1 MDQPRP
7 GRGPRAECQKPCVR
21 VGRDRYQSIELHS
34 HMPFGILELALLLLA
49 GSVLVVVIFRVL
61 KLPALLGYL
70 LLGIAVGPHAI
81 GLVPDNEGMP
91 YLAEFGIVFLMFTIG
106 LEFNLS
112 KLMTMRRVVFGLGAA
127 QVLASVLLCV
137 AVSMA
142 FGYGWRPGIVLGG
155 ILAMSST
162 AILAKMLTER
172 LEINSAHGRQIIGI
186 LLFQDLAVV
195 PFLILFPAI
204 AQNDAA
210 VVRDLLVALVRAGVV
225 LVLILTVG
233 QKVMRGWFTL
243 VARQKSSELFVINV
257 LMITLGLAWL
267 TNLAGLSLALGAFLA
282 GMLISETQYRYHVEE
297 DIKPF
302 RDVLLGLFF
311 ITVGARLNVS
321 VLFTDGVWV
330 LVLLAVLLAGKAALI
345 FGLSRLFR
353 TDTSVSLR
361 TGLAL
366 AGAGEFGLVLL
377 SEAARLQLMPG
388 GVTQIVLAALVL
400 SMLVSPFII
409 EYSERLVR
417 RFSAAE
423 WMNRAMVLHNIAI
436 QTMGAERHVIIC
448 GYGRSGQ
455 NLARFLEQEKINFI
469 ALDIDPQRVR
479 EAAAAGE
486 SVVFGDAARR
496 EVLIAAGLLRADAL
510 VVSYADTRSALA
522 ILAVVQERRPGMPVI
537 VRTLDDSDIDQLKEA
552 GAAEVV
558 AEILEGSLML
568 ATHALMLLGVPL
580 NRVLRRIRD
589 TREQRYGLF
598 RGFYRGVTD
607 EVGDE
612 SDRLQPRLHSV
623 MLPAGAAAV
632 GRTLKELDL
641 GRMRVE
647 VTALRRRNIRN
658 SMPDQDTALAEGD
671 VVVLRGKQEDLAEAE
686 IFLMQG

>member
-1 MDQPRP
+1 MN
-7 GRGPRAECQKPCVR
+7 
-21 VGRDRYQSIELHS
+21 
-34 HMPFGILELALLLLA
+34 FGILEFVLMLLA
-49 GSVLVVVIFRVL
+49 AAVVVVVIFRVL

-70 LLGIAVGPHAI
+70 LLGIAIGPHAI
-81 GLVPDNEGMP
+81 GLVPDNEGMRH
-91 YLAEFGIVFLMFTIG
+91 LAEFGIVFLMFTIG
-106 LEFNLS
+106 LDFSLA
-112 KLMTMRRVVFGLGAA
+112 KLLTMRRVVFGLGAA
-127 QVLASVLLCV
+127 QVLAVVLLCV
-137 AVSMA
+137 GAAMVP
-142 FGYGWRPGIVLGG
+142 GYGWRTGVVLGG

-162 AILAKMLTER
+162 AILAKMLVER
-172 LEINSAHGRQIIGI
+172 LEINSAHGRQIVGI

-195 PFLILFPAI
+195 PFLILYPAF
-204 AQNDAA
+204 AENDDA
-210 VVRDLLVALVRAGVV
+210 VVRELSVALIRAGLV
-225 LVLILTVG
+225 LLLILTIG
-233 QKVMRGWFTL
+233 QKLMRGWFTL

-282 GMLISETQYRYHVEE
+282 GMLISETQYRYQVEE

-311 ITVGARLNVS
+311 ITVGTRLDV
-321 VLFTDGVWV
+321 G
-330 LVLLAVLLAGKAALI
+330 VLLTAGQWVAMLVVLLLAGKTAVI
-345 FGLSRLFR
+345 FGLSRLFGA
-353 TDTSVSLR
+353 DSSVSLR

-366 AGAGEFGLVLL
+366 AGAGEFGLVLV
-377 SEAARLQLMPG
+377 SEAARLELMPEG
-388 GVTQIVLAALVL
+388 MTQIVLAALVL

-409 EYSERLVR
+409 EYSEPLVR
-417 RFSAAE
+417 RFSAGE
-423 WMNRAMVLHNIAI
+423 WMNRAMALHNIAI
-436 QTMGAERHVIIC
+436 QTMAVQRHVIIC

-455 NLARFLEQEKINFI
+455 NLGRFLEQEKVAFI

-496 EVLIAAGLLRADAL
+496 EVLIAAGLLHADAL

-522 ILAVVQERRPGMPVI
+522 ILAVVQERRPGLPVI
-537 VRTLDDSDIDQLKEA
+537 VRTLDDSDIDRLKDA

-580 NRVLRRIRD
+580 NRVLRRIRE

-607 EVGDE
+607 EVDDGN
-612 SDRLQPRLHSV
+612 DRHQPRLHSV
-623 MLPAGAAAV
+623 ILPPGSAAV
-632 GRTLKELDL
+632 GKSLRALNL
-641 GRMRVE
+641 GRLHVE

-658 SMPDQDTALAEGD
+658 SAPDPDTALAEGD
-671 VVVLRGKQEDLAEAE
+671 VVVLRGTQEELAEAE
-686 IFLMQG
+686 IYLMQG